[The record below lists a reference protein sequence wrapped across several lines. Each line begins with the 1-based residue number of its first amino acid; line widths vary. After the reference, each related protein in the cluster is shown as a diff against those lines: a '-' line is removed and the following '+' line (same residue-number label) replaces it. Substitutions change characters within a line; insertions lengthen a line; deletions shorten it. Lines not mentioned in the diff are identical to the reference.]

1 MNATAFN
8 RTQLK
13 TNLSIVVQDTAYFI
27 CPLGSESVGINRKA
41 FLVRLDSTG
50 TDTAITSIVKSDTI
64 EYFDAGIIKLRDG
77 GMADGVTEIINF
89 FDVSYGILR
98 YNQAGNLLWEKRDT
112 ATYPYVSIH
121 DIKERPNGDLVLV
134 GIIRE
139 LPPNQGGNQDVLLIK
154 TDSLGNE
161 LWKRTYGNTRWEQ
174 GYAVDVC
181 RDGGY
186 IVSGLDDGRVW
197 VFKTDSSGNKL
208 WEKRYG
214 NTALG
219 NAAPQ
224 GVIQTQ
230 DSGYI
235 FTSGWGLNQA
245 GTNSWQYEP
254 WIQKLD
260 STGDSLWA
268 WKSNDWVVWGYES
281 YATDI
286 HENDDGTLV
295 AVGQERLLNPT
306 DTTLPYKYLAFVVK
320 LDRNGQELW
329 KHHYFHPEASNS
341 FAQHFLYRIEPT
353 PDGGY
358 VTAGYFAAPDTGTQ
372 DAWVLKLDSNGC
384 LIPGCIITAV
394 EHEPQLPRGEVL
406 VYPNPA
412 RDFITVELGPQR
424 FKDQTFVLFDLQGKR
439 VLERRLNQPISQISL
454 QDLPMG
460 IYLYRVGNVSGKL
473 VVE

>member
-1 MNATAFN
+1 VQNYVGTG
-8 RTQLK
+8 T
-13 TNLSIVVQDTAYFI
+13 LSIVVQDFAYYIAPNSLANFQSLRENFMMRISLDGDSSWITAQHTI
-27 CPLGSESVGINRKA
+27 QNADMVNAGVIKLSNSNMANTWTI
-41 FLVRLDSTG
+41 LDSNGFKYATVLY
-50 TDTAITSIVKSDTI
+50 DS
-64 EYFDAGIIKLRDG
+64 G
-77 GMADGVTEIINF
+77 GAQIN
-89 FDVSYGILR
+89 
-98 YNQAGNLLWEKRDT
+98 
-112 ATYPYVSIH
+112 
-121 DIKERPNGDLVLV
+121 LVLDTNYYPFIRPDDISHTKNDELLIC
-134 GIIRE
+134 GTIRE
-139 LPPNQGGNQDVLLIK
+139 LPPSQGGNQDVLLIK

-214 NTALG
+214 NTVLE
-219 NAAPQ
+219 NAPPERI
-224 GVIQTQ
+224 IQTR
-230 DSGYI
+230 DGGYA
-235 FTSGWGLNQA
+235 FGGGWGELPN
-245 GTNSWQYEP
+245 GSIGSYYVP

-260 STGDSLWA
+260 SNGDSLWA
-268 WKSNDWVVWGYES
+268 WFSVDQDTAAFNDFV
-281 YATDI
+281 TDI
-286 HENDDGTLV
+286 HEDDQGNLI
-295 AVGQERLLNPT
+295 ACGQELIPNW
-306 DTTLPYKYLAFVVK
+306 DTSSIVQHKWEGFVMK
-320 LDRNGQELW
+320 LDSFGTELW

-394 EHEPQLPRGEVL
+394 EDEPELPRGEVL

-454 QDLPMG
+454 QELPMG
-460 IYLYRVGNVSGKL
+460 IYLYRAGNVSGKL